1 MSLNFCLGLDGSGE
15 VVRMLVAEGSGNTP
29 KEEDNVE
36 RVDSGLVLFSP
47 AEELLAVVDGTS
59 EVTETEGASVTP
71 G

>member
-1 MSLNFCLGLDGSGE
+1 
-15 VVRMLVAEGSGNTP
+15 MLVAEGSGNTP